1 VTHSTIPDV
10 TLTPKQASKALCD
23 TMARLG
29 FDCEFKGTG
38 LTCTIH
44 HITFGDVTVNML
56 LPLHVDITASD
67 LKERIEQV
75 VEAMLQ

>member
-1 VTHSTIPDV
+1 VTHPAIPDI
-10 TLTPKQASKALCD
+10 TLTPAQASKALCD
-23 TMARLG
+23 TMVKLG
-29 FDCEFKGTG
+29 ASCMFKGTG

-44 HITFGDVTVNML
+44 QITYGDVTVNML

-75 VEAMLQ
+75 VEAILQ

>member
-1 VTHSTIPDV
+1 MTHSTIPDV
-10 TLTPKQASKALCD
+10 TLTPEQASKALCD

-29 FDCEFKGTG
+29 FDCEFKGT
-38 LTCTIH
+38 IH

-56 LPLHVDITASD
+56 LPLHADITASD
-67 LKERIEQV
+67 LKERIEQI